1 MQEQTNFT
9 DIYVSN
15 DFLLPW
21 EYELEYNDQD
31 ENELLSAL
39 LNKKNDYTDFSLS
52 ISDQN
57 QDQQDPLLIG
67 SNQYSSL
74 NELNELNQNQDQQ
87 DPLLIGSNQY
97 SSLNE
102 LNQEKSYPS
111 QEMSNQASQDL
122 LMFPIPLPFPLTNF
136 LFPERQDMISESVL
150 QEVSLIPEKIINMPI
165 QDNPNEES
173 SQVKPTRRN
182 LGFGGDNV
190 ESKAQVNPTR
200 GNLGSKSKVKP
211 TRRNLGFGGDNVE
224 SKAQVNPTRRNL
236 GSKSKVKPA
245 ALSNQTKF
253 TFINMEN
260 QHKTTT
266 KMSKRKK
273 SEFDTVPTQTKMTMI
288 IPNQETHTFPILE
301 YTKRRYSPCSIHI
314 KHHKKCP
321 VNCKNKKDEEI
332 LFKRMYWSST

>member
-31 ENELLSAL
+31 ENELSAL

-200 GNLGSKSKVKP
+200 
-211 TRRNLGFGGDNVE
+211 
-224 SKAQVNPTRRNL
+224 RNL

-266 KMSKRKK
+266 KMSKRKN

-288 IPNQETHTFPILE
+288 IPNQETYTFPILE